1 MSPAGEH
8 AAIARFC
15 AGLPPA
21 PGVQEGPGDDAACLD
36 LAPPLLVSVDT
47 LVEGVHARFDWSS
60 PEDVGWKAVTAA
72 LSDLAAAR
80 AAPRGVLVSL
90 AVPGAELAPGRR
102 ADGVMAGVRG
112 ACASFDA
119 PLVGGDTVSTSGP
132 VVIAVTVL
140 GRSDAPLLRAG
151 ARPGDQLQVSG
162 PLGFAGFA
170 VRELLAGRTPPPQ
183 ALAAHRRPRPRLDL
197 LDVLADATAGLDVSD
212 GLLADAAHLARRSGV
227 DLLIDRAAVCALGP
241 PGAPELALSG
251 GEDYELVVTAPELL
265 PGFHRIGRVEAGAG
279 ILRWSDGSPV
289 PAAGRGWDHGEQG
302 G

>member
-21 PGVQEGPGDDAACLD
+21 PHVHEGPGDDAASLD

-47 LVEGVHARFDWSS
+47 VVEGVHARFDWSS
-60 PEDVGWKAVTAA
+60 PEDVGWKAVAAA
-72 LSDLAAAR
+72 LSDLAASR
-80 AAPRGVLVSL
+80 ATPAGVLVSL
-90 AVPGAELAPGRR
+90 AVPAAELSPGGR
-102 ADGVMAGVRG
+102 ADRVMDGVRE
-112 ACASFDA
+112 ACLTFDA

-132 VVIAVTVL
+132 VVVSVTVL
-140 GRSDAPLLRAG
+140 GRSDAPLMRAG
-151 ARPGDQLQVSG
+151 ARPGDLLQVSG
-162 PLGFAGFA
+162 PLGFAGLA
-170 VRELLAGRTPPPQ
+170 VRELLAGRTPPPR
-183 ALAAHRRPRPRLDL
+183 ALAAHRRPRPRLEL

-227 DLLIDRAAVCALGP
+227 DLFIDRDAVCALGP
-241 PGAPELALSG
+241 VEGPELALSG

-265 PGFHRIGRVEAGAG
+265 PGFHRIGRVGSGAG